1 MPERLYLIGTDGRV
15 VYKGGMGPMF
25 FRPAE
30 WREAALAIA
39 FAYAALIL
47 SFLGG
52 MWWGIAAAAPAAQR
66 RKALGWLW
74 IAAVLPSLV
83 ALACFLPWALD
94 WAWPEP
100 SLVMLG
106 GALLVTLGVD
116 AKLGALAP
124 RCASRGVKRRASATI
139 GSAAS
144 SRRAVR
150 SSRTQKERPCV
161 ATTRSPRCTSR
172 SMIGVAGR
180 FIRSGCQRTPSSNEA
195 KMPNS
200 VPAYKTW
207 EFLGSCLTTFTL
219 PNEGRSLVRDSHV
232 APKSRVT

>member
-1 MPERLYLIGTDGRV
+1 MQSVPALPRWLGLAGLLPQLTCVAVLYAG
-15 VYKGGMGPMF
+15 
-25 FRPAE
+25 PAE

-66 RKALGWLW
+66 RRTLGWLW

-106 GALLVTLGVD
+106 GALLVSLGVD

-124 RCASRGVKRRASATI
+124 RWWLALRVPLSTGLGLATI
-139 GSAAS
+139 AA
-144 SRRAVR
+144 AL
-150 SSRTQKERPCV
+150 
-161 ATTRSPRCTSR
+161 A
-172 SMIGVAGR
+172 
-180 FIRSGCQRTPSSNEA
+180 
-195 KMPNS
+195 
-200 VPAYKTW
+200 
-207 EFLGSCLTTFTL
+207 
-219 PNEGRSLVRDSHV
+219 
-232 APKSRVT
+232 

>member
-1 MPERLYLIGTDGRV
+1 MQSVPALPRWLGLAGLLPQLTCVAVLYAG
-15 VYKGGMGPMF
+15 
-25 FRPAE
+25 PAE
-30 WREAALAIA
+30 WREASLAIA

-94 WAWPEP
+94 WEWPEP

-106 GALLVTLGVD
+106 GALLVSLGVD

-124 RCASRGVKRRASATI
+124 RWWMALRVPLSTGLGLATI
-139 GSAAS
+139 AA
-144 SRRAVR
+144 AL
-150 SSRTQKERPCV
+150 
-161 ATTRSPRCTSR
+161 A
-172 SMIGVAGR
+172 
-180 FIRSGCQRTPSSNEA
+180 
-195 KMPNS
+195 
-200 VPAYKTW
+200 
-207 EFLGSCLTTFTL
+207 
-219 PNEGRSLVRDSHV
+219 
-232 APKSRVT
+232 

>member
-1 MPERLYLIGTDGRV
+1 MQSVPALPRWLGLAGLLPQFTCLAVLYAG
-15 VYKGGMGPMF
+15 
-25 FRPAE
+25 PAE

-124 RCASRGVKRRASATI
+124 RWWMALRVPLSTGLGLATI
-139 GSAAS
+139 AA
-144 SRRAVR
+144 AL
-150 SSRTQKERPCV
+150 
-161 ATTRSPRCTSR
+161 A
-172 SMIGVAGR
+172 
-180 FIRSGCQRTPSSNEA
+180 
-195 KMPNS
+195 
-200 VPAYKTW
+200 
-207 EFLGSCLTTFTL
+207 
-219 PNEGRSLVRDSHV
+219 
-232 APKSRVT
+232 

>member
-1 MPERLYLIGTDGRV
+1 MQSVPALPRWLGLAGLLPQFTCVAVLYAG
-15 VYKGGMGPMF
+15 
-25 FRPAE
+25 PAE

-66 RKALGWLW
+66 RRTLGWLW

-124 RCASRGVKRRASATI
+124 RWWMTLRVPLSTGLGLATI
-139 GSAAS
+139 AA
-144 SRRAVR
+144 AL
-150 SSRTQKERPCV
+150 
-161 ATTRSPRCTSR
+161 A
-172 SMIGVAGR
+172 
-180 FIRSGCQRTPSSNEA
+180 
-195 KMPNS
+195 
-200 VPAYKTW
+200 
-207 EFLGSCLTTFTL
+207 
-219 PNEGRSLVRDSHV
+219 
-232 APKSRVT
+232 

>member
-1 MPERLYLIGTDGRV
+1 MQSVPALPRWLGVAGLLPQFTCVAVLYAG
-15 VYKGGMGPMF
+15 
-25 FRPAE
+25 PAE

-66 RKALGWLW
+66 RRTLGWLW

-106 GALLVTLGVD
+106 GALLVSLGVD

-124 RCASRGVKRRASATI
+124 RWWMALRVPLSTGLGLATI
-139 GSAAS
+139 AA
-144 SRRAVR
+144 AL
-150 SSRTQKERPCV
+150 
-161 ATTRSPRCTSR
+161 A
-172 SMIGVAGR
+172 
-180 FIRSGCQRTPSSNEA
+180 
-195 KMPNS
+195 
-200 VPAYKTW
+200 
-207 EFLGSCLTTFTL
+207 
-219 PNEGRSLVRDSHV
+219 
-232 APKSRVT
+232 

>member
-1 MPERLYLIGTDGRV
+1 MQSVPALPRWLGLAGLLPQFTCVAVLYAG
-15 VYKGGMGPMF
+15 
-25 FRPAE
+25 PAE

-124 RCASRGVKRRASATI
+124 RWWMALRVPLSTGLGLATI
-139 GSAAS
+139 AA
-144 SRRAVR
+144 AL
-150 SSRTQKERPCV
+150 
-161 ATTRSPRCTSR
+161 A
-172 SMIGVAGR
+172 
-180 FIRSGCQRTPSSNEA
+180 
-195 KMPNS
+195 
-200 VPAYKTW
+200 
-207 EFLGSCLTTFTL
+207 
-219 PNEGRSLVRDSHV
+219 
-232 APKSRVT
+232 

>member
-1 MPERLYLIGTDGRV
+1 MQSVPALPRWLGLAGLLPQFTCLAVLYAG
-15 VYKGGMGPMF
+15 
-25 FRPAE
+25 PAE

-39 FAYAALIL
+39 FAYAALSL

-106 GALLVTLGVD
+106 GALLVSLGVD

-124 RCASRGVKRRASATI
+124 RWWMALRVPLSTGLGLATI
-139 GSAAS
+139 AA
-144 SRRAVR
+144 AL
-150 SSRTQKERPCV
+150 
-161 ATTRSPRCTSR
+161 A
-172 SMIGVAGR
+172 
-180 FIRSGCQRTPSSNEA
+180 
-195 KMPNS
+195 
-200 VPAYKTW
+200 
-207 EFLGSCLTTFTL
+207 
-219 PNEGRSLVRDSHV
+219 
-232 APKSRVT
+232 

>member
-1 MPERLYLIGTDGRV
+1 MQSVPALPRWLGVAGLLPQFTCVAVLYAG
-15 VYKGGMGPMF
+15 
-25 FRPAE
+25 PAE

-106 GALLVTLGVD
+106 GALLVSLGVD

-124 RCASRGVKRRASATI
+124 RWWMALRVPLSTGLGLATI
-139 GSAAS
+139 AA
-144 SRRAVR
+144 AL
-150 SSRTQKERPCV
+150 
-161 ATTRSPRCTSR
+161 A
-172 SMIGVAGR
+172 
-180 FIRSGCQRTPSSNEA
+180 
-195 KMPNS
+195 
-200 VPAYKTW
+200 
-207 EFLGSCLTTFTL
+207 
-219 PNEGRSLVRDSHV
+219 
-232 APKSRVT
+232 

>member
-1 MPERLYLIGTDGRV
+1 MQSVPALPRWLGLAGLLPQFTCVAVLYAG
-15 VYKGGMGPMF
+15 
-25 FRPAE
+25 PAE
-30 WREAALAIA
+30 WREAASAIA

-83 ALACFLPWALD
+83 ALACFLPWALG

-106 GALLVTLGVD
+106 GALLVSLGVD

-124 RCASRGVKRRASATI
+124 RWWLALRVPLSTGLGLATI
-139 GSAAS
+139 AA
-144 SRRAVR
+144 AL
-150 SSRTQKERPCV
+150 
-161 ATTRSPRCTSR
+161 A
-172 SMIGVAGR
+172 
-180 FIRSGCQRTPSSNEA
+180 
-195 KMPNS
+195 
-200 VPAYKTW
+200 
-207 EFLGSCLTTFTL
+207 
-219 PNEGRSLVRDSHV
+219 
-232 APKSRVT
+232 

>member
-1 MPERLYLIGTDGRV
+1 MQSVPALPRWLGLAGLLPQFTCVAVLYAG
-15 VYKGGMGPMF
+15 
-25 FRPAE
+25 PAE

-124 RCASRGVKRRASATI
+124 RWWMTLRLPLSTGLGFATI
-139 GSAAS
+139 AA
-144 SRRAVR
+144 AL
-150 SSRTQKERPCV
+150 
-161 ATTRSPRCTSR
+161 A
-172 SMIGVAGR
+172 
-180 FIRSGCQRTPSSNEA
+180 
-195 KMPNS
+195 
-200 VPAYKTW
+200 
-207 EFLGSCLTTFTL
+207 
-219 PNEGRSLVRDSHV
+219 
-232 APKSRVT
+232 

>member
-1 MPERLYLIGTDGRV
+1 MQSVPALPRWLGLAGLLPQFTCVAVLYAG
-15 VYKGGMGPMF
+15 
-25 FRPAE
+25 PAE

-106 GALLVTLGVD
+106 GALLVLV
-116 AKLGALAP
+116 ALAL
-124 RCASRGVKRRASATI
+124 ATM
-139 GSAAS
+139 SV
-144 SRRAVR
+144 SRR
-150 SSRTQKERPCV
+150 E
-161 ATTRSPRCTSR
+161 
-172 SMIGVAGR
+172 
-180 FIRSGCQRTPSSNEA
+180 E
-195 KMPNS
+195 
-200 VPAYKTW
+200 
-207 EFLGSCLTTFTL
+207 E
-219 PNEGRSLVRDSHV
+219 
-232 APKSRVT
+232 

>member
-1 MPERLYLIGTDGRV
+1 MQSVPALPRWLGLAGLLPQFTCLAVLYVG
-15 VYKGGMGPMF
+15 
-25 FRPAE
+25 PAE

-124 RCASRGVKRRASATI
+124 RWWMTLRVPLSTGLGLATI
-139 GSAAS
+139 AA
-144 SRRAVR
+144 AL
-150 SSRTQKERPCV
+150 
-161 ATTRSPRCTSR
+161 A
-172 SMIGVAGR
+172 
-180 FIRSGCQRTPSSNEA
+180 
-195 KMPNS
+195 
-200 VPAYKTW
+200 
-207 EFLGSCLTTFTL
+207 
-219 PNEGRSLVRDSHV
+219 
-232 APKSRVT
+232 

>member
-1 MPERLYLIGTDGRV
+1 MQSVPALPRWLGVAGLLPQFTCVAVLYAG
-15 VYKGGMGPMF
+15 
-25 FRPAE
+25 PAE

-124 RCASRGVKRRASATI
+124 RWWMALRVPLSTGLGLATI
-139 GSAAS
+139 AA
-144 SRRAVR
+144 AL
-150 SSRTQKERPCV
+150 
-161 ATTRSPRCTSR
+161 A
-172 SMIGVAGR
+172 
-180 FIRSGCQRTPSSNEA
+180 
-195 KMPNS
+195 
-200 VPAYKTW
+200 
-207 EFLGSCLTTFTL
+207 
-219 PNEGRSLVRDSHV
+219 
-232 APKSRVT
+232 

>member
-1 MPERLYLIGTDGRV
+1 MQSVPALPRWLGLAGLLPQFTCVAVLYAG
-15 VYKGGMGPMF
+15 
-25 FRPAE
+25 PAE

-106 GALLVTLGVD
+106 GALLVTLGVA

-124 RCASRGVKRRASATI
+124 RWWMTLRVPLSTGLGLATI
-139 GSAAS
+139 AA
-144 SRRAVR
+144 AL
-150 SSRTQKERPCV
+150 
-161 ATTRSPRCTSR
+161 A
-172 SMIGVAGR
+172 
-180 FIRSGCQRTPSSNEA
+180 
-195 KMPNS
+195 
-200 VPAYKTW
+200 
-207 EFLGSCLTTFTL
+207 
-219 PNEGRSLVRDSHV
+219 
-232 APKSRVT
+232 

>member
-1 MPERLYLIGTDGRV
+1 MQSVPALPRWLGLAGLLPQFTCVAVLYAG
-15 VYKGGMGPMF
+15 
-25 FRPAE
+25 PAE

-66 RKALGWLW
+66 RRTLGWLW

-83 ALACFLPWALD
+83 ALACFLPWALG

-106 GALLVTLGVD
+106 GALLVSLGVD

-124 RCASRGVKRRASATI
+124 RWWMALRVPLSTGLGLATI
-139 GSAAS
+139 AA
-144 SRRAVR
+144 AL
-150 SSRTQKERPCV
+150 
-161 ATTRSPRCTSR
+161 A
-172 SMIGVAGR
+172 
-180 FIRSGCQRTPSSNEA
+180 
-195 KMPNS
+195 
-200 VPAYKTW
+200 
-207 EFLGSCLTTFTL
+207 
-219 PNEGRSLVRDSHV
+219 
-232 APKSRVT
+232 

>member
-1 MPERLYLIGTDGRV
+1 MQSVPALPRWLGLAGLLPQFTCLAVLYAG
-15 VYKGGMGPMF
+15 
-25 FRPAE
+25 PAE
-30 WREAALAIA
+30 WREAALAIT

-52 MWWGIAAAAPAAQR
+52 IWWGIAAAAPAAQR

-106 GALLVTLGVD
+106 GALLVSLGVD

-124 RCASRGVKRRASATI
+124 RWWLALRVPLSTGLGLATI
-139 GSAAS
+139 AA
-144 SRRAVR
+144 AL
-150 SSRTQKERPCV
+150 
-161 ATTRSPRCTSR
+161 A
-172 SMIGVAGR
+172 
-180 FIRSGCQRTPSSNEA
+180 
-195 KMPNS
+195 
-200 VPAYKTW
+200 
-207 EFLGSCLTTFTL
+207 
-219 PNEGRSLVRDSHV
+219 
-232 APKSRVT
+232 

>member
-1 MPERLYLIGTDGRV
+1 MQSVPALPRWLGLAGLLPQFTCVAVLYAG
-15 VYKGGMGPMF
+15 
-25 FRPAE
+25 PAE

-66 RKALGWLW
+66 RRTLGWLW

-116 AKLGALAP
+116 AELGALAP
-124 RCASRGVKRRASATI
+124 RWWMTLRVPLSTGLGLATI
-139 GSAAS
+139 AA
-144 SRRAVR
+144 AL
-150 SSRTQKERPCV
+150 
-161 ATTRSPRCTSR
+161 A
-172 SMIGVAGR
+172 
-180 FIRSGCQRTPSSNEA
+180 
-195 KMPNS
+195 
-200 VPAYKTW
+200 
-207 EFLGSCLTTFTL
+207 
-219 PNEGRSLVRDSHV
+219 
-232 APKSRVT
+232 

>member
-1 MPERLYLIGTDGRV
+1 MQSVPALPRWLGLAGLLPQFTCLAVLYAG
-15 VYKGGMGPMF
+15 
-25 FRPAE
+25 PAE

-106 GALLVTLGVD
+106 GALLVSLGVD

-124 RCASRGVKRRASATI
+124 RWWMTLRVPLSTGLGLATI
-139 GSAAS
+139 AA
-144 SRRAVR
+144 AL
-150 SSRTQKERPCV
+150 
-161 ATTRSPRCTSR
+161 A
-172 SMIGVAGR
+172 
-180 FIRSGCQRTPSSNEA
+180 
-195 KMPNS
+195 
-200 VPAYKTW
+200 
-207 EFLGSCLTTFTL
+207 
-219 PNEGRSLVRDSHV
+219 
-232 APKSRVT
+232 

>member
-1 MPERLYLIGTDGRV
+1 MQSVPALPRWLGLAGLLPQFTCVAVLYAG
-15 VYKGGMGPMF
+15 
-25 FRPAE
+25 PAE

-116 AKLGALAP
+116 AKLGVLAP
-124 RCASRGVKRRASATI
+124 RWWMALRVPLSTGLGLATI
-139 GSAAS
+139 AA
-144 SRRAVR
+144 AL
-150 SSRTQKERPCV
+150 
-161 ATTRSPRCTSR
+161 A
-172 SMIGVAGR
+172 
-180 FIRSGCQRTPSSNEA
+180 
-195 KMPNS
+195 
-200 VPAYKTW
+200 
-207 EFLGSCLTTFTL
+207 
-219 PNEGRSLVRDSHV
+219 
-232 APKSRVT
+232 

>member
-1 MPERLYLIGTDGRV
+1 MQSVPALPRWLGLAGLLPQFTCLAVLYAG
-15 VYKGGMGPMF
+15 
-25 FRPAE
+25 PAE

-124 RCASRGVKRRASATI
+124 RWWMTLRLPLSTGLGFATI
-139 GSAAS
+139 AA
-144 SRRAVR
+144 AL
-150 SSRTQKERPCV
+150 
-161 ATTRSPRCTSR
+161 A
-172 SMIGVAGR
+172 
-180 FIRSGCQRTPSSNEA
+180 
-195 KMPNS
+195 
-200 VPAYKTW
+200 
-207 EFLGSCLTTFTL
+207 
-219 PNEGRSLVRDSHV
+219 
-232 APKSRVT
+232 

>member
-1 MPERLYLIGTDGRV
+1 MQSVPALPRWLGLAGLLPQFTCVAVLYAG
-15 VYKGGMGPMF
+15 
-25 FRPAE
+25 PAE

-106 GALLVTLGVD
+106 GALLVSLGVD
-116 AKLGALAP
+116 AKLGALSP
-124 RCASRGVKRRASATI
+124 RWWMALRVPLSTGLGLATI
-139 GSAAS
+139 AA
-144 SRRAVR
+144 AL
-150 SSRTQKERPCV
+150 
-161 ATTRSPRCTSR
+161 A
-172 SMIGVAGR
+172 
-180 FIRSGCQRTPSSNEA
+180 
-195 KMPNS
+195 
-200 VPAYKTW
+200 
-207 EFLGSCLTTFTL
+207 
-219 PNEGRSLVRDSHV
+219 
-232 APKSRVT
+232 

>member
-1 MPERLYLIGTDGRV
+1 MQSVPALPRWLGVAGLLPQFTCVAVLYAG
-15 VYKGGMGPMF
+15 
-25 FRPAE
+25 PAE

-66 RKALGWLW
+66 RRTLGWLW

-106 GALLVTLGVD
+106 GALLVSLGVD
-116 AKLGALAP
+116 TKLGALAP
-124 RCASRGVKRRASATI
+124 RWWMALRVPLSTGLGLATI
-139 GSAAS
+139 AA
-144 SRRAVR
+144 AL
-150 SSRTQKERPCV
+150 
-161 ATTRSPRCTSR
+161 A
-172 SMIGVAGR
+172 
-180 FIRSGCQRTPSSNEA
+180 
-195 KMPNS
+195 
-200 VPAYKTW
+200 
-207 EFLGSCLTTFTL
+207 
-219 PNEGRSLVRDSHV
+219 
-232 APKSRVT
+232 

>member
-1 MPERLYLIGTDGRV
+1 MQSVPALPRWLGVAGLLPQFTCVAVLYAG
-15 VYKGGMGPMF
+15 
-25 FRPAE
+25 PAE

-106 GALLVTLGVD
+106 GALLVSLGVD

-124 RCASRGVKRRASATI
+124 RWWMVLRVPLSTGLGLATI
-139 GSAAS
+139 AA
-144 SRRAVR
+144 AL
-150 SSRTQKERPCV
+150 
-161 ATTRSPRCTSR
+161 A
-172 SMIGVAGR
+172 
-180 FIRSGCQRTPSSNEA
+180 
-195 KMPNS
+195 
-200 VPAYKTW
+200 
-207 EFLGSCLTTFTL
+207 
-219 PNEGRSLVRDSHV
+219 
-232 APKSRVT
+232 

>member
-1 MPERLYLIGTDGRV
+1 MQPVPALPRWLGVAGLLPQFTCVAVLYAG
-15 VYKGGMGPMF
+15 
-25 FRPAE
+25 PAE

-66 RKALGWLW
+66 RRTLGWLW

-124 RCASRGVKRRASATI
+124 RWWMALRVPLSTGLGLATI
-139 GSAAS
+139 AA
-144 SRRAVR
+144 AL
-150 SSRTQKERPCV
+150 
-161 ATTRSPRCTSR
+161 A
-172 SMIGVAGR
+172 
-180 FIRSGCQRTPSSNEA
+180 
-195 KMPNS
+195 
-200 VPAYKTW
+200 
-207 EFLGSCLTTFTL
+207 
-219 PNEGRSLVRDSHV
+219 
-232 APKSRVT
+232 

>member
-1 MPERLYLIGTDGRV
+1 MQSVPALPRWLGLAGLLPQFTCLAVLYAG
-15 VYKGGMGPMF
+15 
-25 FRPAE
+25 PAE
-30 WREAALAIA
+30 WREAALAIT

-52 MWWGIAAAAPAAQR
+52 IWWGIAAAAPAAQR

-106 GALLVTLGVD
+106 GALLVSLGVD

-124 RCASRGVKRRASATI
+124 RWWLALRVPLSTGLGFATI
-139 GSAAS
+139 AA
-144 SRRAVR
+144 AL
-150 SSRTQKERPCV
+150 
-161 ATTRSPRCTSR
+161 A
-172 SMIGVAGR
+172 
-180 FIRSGCQRTPSSNEA
+180 
-195 KMPNS
+195 
-200 VPAYKTW
+200 
-207 EFLGSCLTTFTL
+207 
-219 PNEGRSLVRDSHV
+219 
-232 APKSRVT
+232 

>member
-1 MPERLYLIGTDGRV
+1 MQSVPALPRWLGLAGLLPQFTCVAVLYAG
-15 VYKGGMGPMF
+15 
-25 FRPAE
+25 PAE

-74 IAAVLPSLV
+74 IAAVLPSVV

-116 AKLGALAP
+116 AKLSALAP
-124 RCASRGVKRRASATI
+124 RWWMTLRVPLSTGLGLATI
-139 GSAAS
+139 
-144 SRRAVR
+144 
-150 SSRTQKERPCV
+150 
-161 ATTRSPRCTSR
+161 AT
-172 SMIGVAGR
+172 AL
-180 FIRSGCQRTPSSNEA
+180 A
-195 KMPNS
+195 
-200 VPAYKTW
+200 
-207 EFLGSCLTTFTL
+207 
-219 PNEGRSLVRDSHV
+219 
-232 APKSRVT
+232 

>member
-1 MPERLYLIGTDGRV
+1 MQSVPALPRWLGLAGLLPQFTCVAVLYAG
-15 VYKGGMGPMF
+15 
-25 FRPAE
+25 PAE

-66 RKALGWLW
+66 RRALGWLW

-83 ALACFLPWALD
+83 ALACFLPWALG

-106 GALLVTLGVD
+106 GALLVSLGVD

-124 RCASRGVKRRASATI
+124 RWWMALRVPLSTGLGLATI
-139 GSAAS
+139 AA
-144 SRRAVR
+144 AL
-150 SSRTQKERPCV
+150 
-161 ATTRSPRCTSR
+161 A
-172 SMIGVAGR
+172 
-180 FIRSGCQRTPSSNEA
+180 
-195 KMPNS
+195 
-200 VPAYKTW
+200 
-207 EFLGSCLTTFTL
+207 
-219 PNEGRSLVRDSHV
+219 
-232 APKSRVT
+232 

>member
-1 MPERLYLIGTDGRV
+1 MQSVPALPRWLGLAGLLPQFTCVAVLYAG
-15 VYKGGMGPMF
+15 
-25 FRPAE
+25 PAE

-106 GALLVTLGVD
+106 GALLVSLGVD
-116 AKLGALAP
+116 AKLDALAP
-124 RCASRGVKRRASATI
+124 RWWKALRVPLSTGLGLATI
-139 GSAAS
+139 AA
-144 SRRAVR
+144 AL
-150 SSRTQKERPCV
+150 
-161 ATTRSPRCTSR
+161 A
-172 SMIGVAGR
+172 
-180 FIRSGCQRTPSSNEA
+180 
-195 KMPNS
+195 
-200 VPAYKTW
+200 
-207 EFLGSCLTTFTL
+207 
-219 PNEGRSLVRDSHV
+219 
-232 APKSRVT
+232 

>member
-1 MPERLYLIGTDGRV
+1 MQSVPALPRWLGLAGLLPQFTCVAVLYAG
-15 VYKGGMGPMF
+15 
-25 FRPAE
+25 PAE

-106 GALLVTLGVD
+106 GALLVSLGVD

-124 RCASRGVKRRASATI
+124 RWWMALRVPLSTGLGLATI
-139 GSAAS
+139 AA
-144 SRRAVR
+144 A
-150 SSRTQKERPCV
+150 
-161 ATTRSPRCTSR
+161 
-172 SMIGVAGR
+172 
-180 FIRSGCQRTPSSNEA
+180 
-195 KMPNS
+195 
-200 VPAYKTW
+200 
-207 EFLGSCLTTFTL
+207 LT
-219 PNEGRSLVRDSHV
+219 
-232 APKSRVT
+232 

>member
-1 MPERLYLIGTDGRV
+1 MQSVPALPRWLGLAGLLPQFTCVAVLYAG
-15 VYKGGMGPMF
+15 
-25 FRPAE
+25 PAE

-106 GALLVTLGVD
+106 GALLVSLGVD

-124 RCASRGVKRRASATI
+124 RWWMALRVPLSTGLGLATI
-139 GSAAS
+139 AA
-144 SRRAVR
+144 AL
-150 SSRTQKERPCV
+150 
-161 ATTRSPRCTSR
+161 A
-172 SMIGVAGR
+172 
-180 FIRSGCQRTPSSNEA
+180 
-195 KMPNS
+195 
-200 VPAYKTW
+200 
-207 EFLGSCLTTFTL
+207 
-219 PNEGRSLVRDSHV
+219 
-232 APKSRVT
+232 